1 LSQAVAKA
9 RQARRTSSVEASRA
23 QLRHASALLRYSSA
37 LCFLRGGW
45 SSKTVSA
52 PCDGEILASCRST
65 KLLPSCGTPGWGS
78 ARGTAFLTSLEA
90 IEAAS
95 SLSEPSSE
103 LFLAL
108 SFCTVMA
115 LRIAI
120 AASGPCGQERMRSSG
135 RNPYP
140 AGPPLN
146 PLLCAGWLLHDSRPV
161 HFLMVS
167 GDPTAHR
174 AIAPRRALM
183 LERSTTDHALAG
195 TRLMPPRRAPS
206 LIAGFAYAARGAV
219 AGRRPLTA
227 ASDKQLAATI
237 AALLA
242 PLRGH
247 LGAA

>member
-1 LSQAVAKA
+1 ME
-9 RQARRTSSVEASRA
+9 R
-23 QLRHASALLRYSSA
+23 
-37 LCFLRGGW
+37 
-45 SSKTVSA
+45 
-52 PCDGEILASCRST
+52 GEIPQPRPVTFCLAQYVGLRRR
-65 KLLPSCGTPGWGS
+65 L
-78 ARGTAFLTSLEA
+78 TALA
-90 IEAAS
+90 QAAS
-95 SLSEPSSE
+95 DLSRHHLP
-103 LFLAL
+103 LRPPCA
-108 SFCTVMA
+108 TV
-115 LRIAI
+115 
-120 AASGPCGQERMRSSG
+120 QKG
-135 RNPYP
+135 RDAQHKANYYPYP
-140 AGPPLN
+140 AGPPPN

-219 AGRRPLTA
+219 AGRQPLTA
-227 ASDKQLAATI
+227 ASYKQLAATI